1 MSTNQSNSNSNGPQ
15 VPTWVKY
22 IGLSFQLFAIIGGGM
37 ALGWWLQQ
45 QSNLKF
51 PIWLLGC
58 SFAAVAIAFYS
69 LWKSMQQDR

>member
-1 MSTNQSNSNSNGPQ
+1 MTKNLSKGNSKGPQ
-15 VPTWVKY
+15 IPTWVKY
-22 IGLSFQLFAIIGGGM
+22 IGLSFQLFAIISGVT

-51 PIWLLGC
+51 PIWLLLC
-58 SFAAVAIAFYS
+58 SFAGVVIAFYS

>member
-1 MSTNQSNSNSNGPQ
+1 M
-15 VPTWVKY
+15 
-22 IGLSFQLFAIIGGGM
+22 GLSFQLFAIIGGGT

-51 PIWLLGC
+51 PIWLLSC